1 MLRTTGTGWRCE
13 AAELQ
18 YICSKKQ
25 VESGKVQR
33 TEILQISRCQYFGA
47 PHLVVELQGISYKYQ
62 RCSAPEN
69 ACLIQL
75 AKCCVPTAR
84 VGIF

>member
-33 TEILQISRCQYFGA
+33 TEILQIAGVNISVRRTLCLNCKVLAINIKGA
-47 PHLVVELQGISYKYQ
+47 LHLKMHV
-62 RCSAPEN
+62 
-69 ACLIQL
+69 
-75 AKCCVPTAR
+75 
-84 VGIF
+84 